1 MRCGRPLPFDDL
13 GQPVPHLCC
22 TCEDAR
28 FVRLQRRR
36 GEDGFGRAHPCPV
49 CAGSPA
55 LAEPAERVAERMR
68 IPAKFRQARISTWLP
83 DTGRPRLAAHTYVVR
98 WPPEKPLLLLSGN
111 KGAGKTH
118 LACGILQE
126 VFARHG
132 QRGQFWPVVDLLDR
146 YRATFDEDRATETVE
161 AVDAQLRHCAVLVL
175 DDLGTHKSTEWAEE
189 RLFRLIDERYRD
201 LRPLVVT
208 TNVGLLELPDR
219 IKSRLADGS
228 CSTLVNFTGPDRR
241 TPGDS

>member
-1 MRCGRPLPFDDL
+1 
-13 GQPVPHLCC
+13 
-22 TCEDAR
+22 
-28 FVRLQRRR
+28 VRLQRHR

-49 CAGSPA
+49 CASSPA
-55 LAEPAERVAERMR
+55 RAEPPERVAERMR

-83 DTGRPRLAAHTYVVR
+83 DNGRPRLAAQTYVVR

-118 LACGILQE
+118 LACGILHE
-126 VFARHG
+126 VFERHG

-208 TNVGLLELPDR
+208 TNAGLLELPDR
-219 IKSRLADGS
+219 IKSRLSDGA